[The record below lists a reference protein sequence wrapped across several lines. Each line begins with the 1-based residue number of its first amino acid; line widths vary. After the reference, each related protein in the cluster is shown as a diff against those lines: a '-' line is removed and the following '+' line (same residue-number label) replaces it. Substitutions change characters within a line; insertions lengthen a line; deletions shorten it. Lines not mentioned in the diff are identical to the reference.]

1 MKRIIA
7 AVLFAAFSGASL
19 AQAFSD
25 GDPYRSA
32 AGASE
37 SDNVVQGTAN

>member
-25 GDPYRSA
+25 GNPYSA
-32 AGASE
+32 TAGASE
-37 SDNVVQGTAN
+37 SDNVVQSTAN